1 MRKCSTSLV
10 FRENAKQNHNEM
22 LLTPTRM
29 GSVKEVISG
38 IDEDEKSLLVG
49 MQNNAP
55 TSENSLTVSQ
65 MLNTELPCDL
75 EILLLFIYPS

>member
-1 MRKCSTSLV
+1 MQNKTIMRCY
-10 FRENAKQNHNEM
+10 
-22 LLTPTRM
+22 LTPTRM

-49 MQNNAP
+49 KQNNAP
-55 TSENSLTVSQ
+55 TSENSLAVSQ